1 MPFGSNRLD
10 AKLNVRINEE
20 HRIVV
25 IRTPNGLNRMTDDQ
39 ILLLLQ
45 RARELWAEYD
55 AAEYAVMHAAATRSG
70 DRSVQPGAPP
80 RHDVRPH
87 GRPPRPPAP
96 PRPQPSSPA
105 PARPLSPNPV
115 RVSCP

>member
-87 GRPPRPPAP
+87 GRPPPAARSASP
-96 PRPQPSSPA
+96 AALIPRPLHGPC
-105 PARPLSPNPV
+105 PLT
-115 RVSCP
+115 RCA